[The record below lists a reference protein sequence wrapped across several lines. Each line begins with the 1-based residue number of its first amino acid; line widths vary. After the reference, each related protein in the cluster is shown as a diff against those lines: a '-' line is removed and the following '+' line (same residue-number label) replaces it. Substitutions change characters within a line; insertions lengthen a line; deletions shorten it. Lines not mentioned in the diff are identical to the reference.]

1 MDFFPRQQWV
11 PVSTIYGNLIKVL
24 VHPGMSILE
33 FKDKC
38 FQEDLWS
45 GVPICVLTPLAI
57 NVDMAALM
65 QEGEEITDP
74 KLWKMV
80 GHYNRFRLSTKDGEL
95 LDDDGVLQQDMI
107 SDCKLF
113 KVQWMKQFN
122 LTDAEMALLVGCM
135 TSDGPVMSFDVTIN
149 HNTPFLGFPFYG
161 KNNELAGLVWQ
172 HKKTQGHCEREK
184 APKI

>member
-1 MDFFPRQQWV
+1 
-11 PVSTIYGNLIKVL
+11 
-24 VHPGMSILE
+24 MSILE

-45 GVPICVLTPLAI
+45 GVPIWFLTPLAI
-57 NVDMAALM
+57 NVDIAALM
-65 QEGEEITDP
+65 QEGEETTDP

-80 GHYNRFRLSTKDGEL
+80 GQYNRFRLCTKDGDL

-149 HNTPFLGFPFYG
+149 HNTSFLGFPFYG
-161 KNNELAGLVWQ
+161 KNNELLGLVWQ
-172 HKKTQGHCEREK
+172 HKKTQGHCEREQ
-184 APKI
+184 APKK